1 MKPKSLTKRDP
12 AITTH
17 EEKARARAYG
27 LYELG
32 GRIDGHAGEDWL
44 QAEAEMAGRSL
55 ERRRSRGIASTWSD
69 SKDISFSCTA
79 PIARR

>member
-17 EEKARARAYG
+17 EEKARAYG

-32 GRIDGHAGEDWL
+32 GRYRWP
-44 QAEAEMAGRSL
+44 
-55 ERRRSRGIASTWSD
+55 RRRRLASSRSRNGRTQPGTQTKSWH
-69 SKDISFSCTA
+69 SFNLE
-79 PIARR
+79 

>member
-12 AITTH
+12 AITTTH
-17 EEKARARAYG
+17 EEKVSARAYE

-44 QAEAEMAGRSL
+44 QAEAEMAGCSL
-55 ERRRSRGIASTWSD
+55 EHSRSRGMASTWSG
-69 SKDISFSCTA
+69 ST
-79 PIARR
+79 